1 MKVFSILS
9 VGLFSIQVPWHEE
22 LLAFTTIDITEKKVL
37 SGKQSASKGIISVSS
52 ENQNSGL
59 CHVHIHL
66 GDESLTEKLL
76 SGNKSTPTYIQI
88 VRAFDPL

>member
-1 MKVFSILS
+1 MNVFPNPAAEA
-9 VGLFSIQVPWHEE
+9 FSIQVPLQKEM
-22 LLAFTTIDITEKKVL
+22 LSFTTIDITEKKVL

-88 VRAFDPL
+88 DRAFDPL